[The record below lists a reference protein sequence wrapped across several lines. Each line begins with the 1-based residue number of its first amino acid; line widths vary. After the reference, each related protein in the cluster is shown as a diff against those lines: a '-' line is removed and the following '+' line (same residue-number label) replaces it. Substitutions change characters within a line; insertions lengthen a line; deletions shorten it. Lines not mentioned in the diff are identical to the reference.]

1 MIEMSTSYMEAIM
14 RQYIHNL
21 SMRRRIL
28 IMTTLILLGF
38 LICQIVYFRYVTRSY
53 FGEEMR
59 QKTSRIVENVKEDI
73 DNFSR
78 QIQGQL
84 ASVYQDPEFMKK
96 LSEKSFDYK
105 DKLYAHNMVVESTI
119 MSNVYALYIYDNDHR
134 LVSSYR
140 KSSSLKNSFPY
151 DLYGEGTLEEQRL
164 KKASGNE
171 TAEMSILGYSNP
183 ETRNK
188 TVRYV
193 YRLYQ
198 QGGSRL
204 VGYMVCDVSRKEIDH
219 IIKRNLYRDEQYLW
233 LETMNG
239 YPISLWE
246 CLNEETAEVIRRYQK
261 DKDVQEKDYYDL
273 ESYES
278 GYDYTVHSLSSVSY
292 LEKNSREFLRNIVW
306 MISILV
312 LIWGSVLFITSKKMT
327 QQLTLMMQ
335 TIRQVEKG
343 NMHVRFTNLYGDELG
358 KLGGQFNHM
367 LDEIEKYIYREYQ
380 SKIIL
385 NDAKYYALQAQINP
399 HFLFNTLNTMAGIAG
414 AEHCDTVKRMCECLS
429 EIFRYNIAGNI
440 DKKFVALGDELTHI
454 KNYLYIVEQR
464 TMNEIA
470 FYNDIPEEMYDIRIP
485 KLSIQPLI
493 ENSVNHGLK
502 NKRGGKYIR
511 VEAQILDEDI
521 QISVIDNGTGAD
533 IDKLKDYL
541 NTDDKR
547 DSRAHTSIGLWN
559 INERIHLLFG
569 GKYGISFQAAD
580 VMRVNLCIPMIR
592 EGEKDEA

>member
-1 MIEMSTSYMEAIM
+1 MK
-14 RQYIHNL
+14 QYIHNL
-21 SMRRRIL
+21 SMRWRIL
-28 IMTTLILLGF
+28 IMTTLVLLGF

-59 QKTSRIVENVKEDI
+59 QKTNRIVENVKEDI

-84 ASVYQDPEFMKK
+84 ASVYQDPEFMEK
-96 LSEKSFDYK
+96 LSEKRFDYK

-119 MSNVYALYIYDNDHR
+119 MSSVYALYIYDNNHK

-171 TAEMSILGYSNP
+171 STEMSVLGYSNP
-183 ETRNK
+183 KMRNK

-198 QGGSRL
+198 QGGRRL

-246 CLNEETAEVIRRYQK
+246 DLDEETAEAIRKYQEEQ
-261 DKDVQEKDYYDL
+261 DVNEQDYYDL
-273 ESYES
+273 EACES
-278 GYDYTVHSLSSVSY
+278 GYNYIVHSLSSVSY

-306 MISILV
+306 MISVLV

-335 TIRQVEKG
+335 TIRLVEKG

-358 KLGGQFNHM
+358 KLGSQFNHM
-367 LDEIEKYIYREYQ
+367 MDEIEKYIYREYQ

-414 AEHCDTVKRMCECLS
+414 LERCDTVKKMCECLS

-440 DKKFVALGDELTHI
+440 DKKFVTLEDELTHI

-470 FYNDIPEEMYDIRIP
+470 FYNEISKDMYDIQIP
-485 KLSIQPLI
+485 KLSVQPII

-511 VEAQILDEDI
+511 IEAQILGDDVS
-521 QISVIDNGTGAD
+521 ISVIDNGTGAD
-533 IDKLKDYL
+533 IQKLKDYL
-541 NTDDKR
+541 NEDDKR
-547 DSRAHTSIGLWN
+547 DSREHTSIGLRN

-569 GKYGISFQAAD
+569 DNYGISFQSAD
-580 VMRVNLCIPMIR
+580 VMRVTVCIPIIR
-592 EGEKDEA
+592 EGEKR

>member
-1 MIEMSTSYMEAIM
+1 MEAAM
-14 RQYIHNL
+14 KQYIHNL
-21 SMRRRIL
+21 SMRWRIL
-28 IMTTLILLGF
+28 IMTTLVLLGF

-59 QKTSRIVENVKEDI
+59 QKTNRIVENVKEDI

-84 ASVYQDPEFMKK
+84 ASVYQDPEFMEK
-96 LSEKSFDYK
+96 LSEKRFDYK

-119 MSNVYALYIYDNDHR
+119 MSSVYALYIYDNNHK

-171 TAEMSILGYSNP
+171 STEMSVLGYSNP
-183 ETRNK
+183 KMRNK

-198 QGGSRL
+198 QGGRRL

-246 CLNEETAEVIRRYQK
+246 DLDEETAEVIRKYQEEQ
-261 DKDVQEKDYYDL
+261 DVNEQDYYDL
-273 ESYES
+273 EACES
-278 GYDYTVHSLSSVSY
+278 GYNYIVHSLSSVSY

-306 MISILV
+306 MISVLV

-335 TIRQVEKG
+335 TIRLVEKG

-358 KLGGQFNHM
+358 KLGSQFNHM
-367 LDEIEKYIYREYQ
+367 MDEIEKYIYREYQ

-414 AEHCDTVKRMCECLS
+414 IERCDTVKKMCECLS

-440 DKKFVALGDELTHI
+440 DKKFVTLEDELTHI

-470 FYNDIPEEMYDIRIP
+470 FYNEIPKDMYDIQIP
-485 KLSIQPLI
+485 KLSVQPII

-511 VEAQILDEDI
+511 IEAQILGDDVS
-521 QISVIDNGTGAD
+521 ISVIDNGTGAD
-533 IDKLKDYL
+533 IQKLKEYL
-541 NTDDKR
+541 NEDDKR
-547 DSRAHTSIGLWN
+547 DSREHTSIGLRN

-569 GKYGISFQAAD
+569 DNYGISFQSAD
-580 VMRVNLCIPMIR
+580 VMRVTVCIPIIR
-592 EGEKDEA
+592 EGEKR